1 MKARAIVTLS
11 NENAPSRSR
20 PSAPPAAPRQ
30 RFRRGRPRP
39 PAGPFCSPHL
49 QPPDG
54 PTVLGLYAP
63 RVDLTRRRNNRSHE
77 REE

>member
-20 PSAPPAAPRQ
+20 PSAPAAPANASVGAVYGRQ
-30 RFRRGRPRP
+30 PGRSAH
-39 PAGPFCSPHL
+39 PALPSDEPA
-49 QPPDG
+49 
-54 PTVLGLYAP
+54 VLGLRAH
-63 RVDLTRRRNNRSHE
+63 RVDLIRRRNNRSPE